1 MSALSCTDE
10 VEQLAVGR
18 GDQTVIERLVTYKV
32 AGLAL
37 VVVVL
42 GVALMYISNL
52 PDLADSPGWVATLN
66 QLGGLFITTGVLAV
80 LWDLKGKR
88 AFLEEVLDK
97 AKLSSDVDAAGIER
111 VTMNWKEIPWDEFFS
126 SANHIEVFIAYGSS
140 WRKNNWESIV
150 KFAQNEKH
158 VLRMYLPN
166 PQDEATMR
174 ILAQRYE
181 YTPEKIQAY
190 IEEAS
195 EEFARLGINSKAD
208 IRVYYR
214 SGDPTYTCY
223 RFNEKFLVTLYA
235 NRRERGGVPT
245 MLFDAG
251 GTFGEFFKRDLE
263 AVREQSREISLQEL
277 VQKQEDVKT

>member
-1 MSALSCTDE
+1 M
-10 VEQLAVGR
+10 
-18 GDQTVIERLVTYKV
+18 IEKLVTYKV

-37 VVVVL
+37 IVAL
-42 GVALMYISNL
+42 FGVALMFFSNTAF
-52 PDLADSPGWVATLN
+52 LADFPVWVATLN
-66 QLGGLFITTGVLAV
+66 QLGGLLVTTGVLAV
-80 LWDLKGKR
+80 LWDLRGKR
-88 AFLEEVLDK
+88 AFLQEVLDK

-111 VTMNWKEIPWDEFFS
+111 VTMNWKEVPWDDFFS
-126 SANHIEVFIAYGSS
+126 SAKHIEVFIAYGSS

-150 KFAQNEKH
+150 KFAENEKH

-166 PQDEATMR
+166 PEDDATMS
-174 ILAQRYE
+174 ILAQRYG
-181 YTPEKIQAY
+181 YTPEKVQSY

-195 EEFARLGINSKAD
+195 EDFARLAADSKAD

-245 MLFDAG
+245 MLFDAR

-263 AVREQSREISLQEL
+263 AVRAQSQEVALQEL
-277 VQKQEDVKT
+277 VQAQEDSKK